1 LGEKMIKKIRIS
13 WSFWLA
19 MAVLMTAVVAPQ
31 GAANSASLRTIYS
44 FCSKSGCP
52 VGVNPFGDLIMDSTG
67 TLYGT
72 TLDTVFALVPNK
84 TKTTWTETLLYRFC
98 SKTGCTDG
106 GDALSGLLM
115 DASGDLY
122 GTTNEGGAQGLG
134 VVYRLTPNSAKTR
147 WTETVLYSFCP
158 RGQPH
163 CTDGAWP
170 QSGLIMDKSGDLY
183 GTTTAGGIYPSG
195 SPLQFGGGTVFELI
209 PNAGRTKW
217 TEKVLH
223 SFCSQSGANC
233 VDGAVPPGGVIIDS
247 SGSLYGTTRE
257 GGANATVPGR
267 AGTVFELIPN
277 AAKTTWT
284 QKVLHSFC
292 QKLPCLDGMAPFG
305 GLIMDSSG
313 DLYGTAGVGGTL
325 GGGIVF
331 KFSPNSSKTAWTET
345 VLHDFCAVGRLNC
358 TDGYAPRG
366 VLIIDPAGRLYGISG
381 YKVGTNGS
389 AGAVFEVSPNVAK
402 TVWTETVLHHF
413 CSLSNCA
420 DGEQPE
426 GGLVRDSSGK
436 LYGTTVY
443 GGFGSGGT
451 VFELTP

>member
-1 LGEKMIKKIRIS
+1 MMKIIRMR
-13 WSFWLA
+13 WSVLHIA
-19 MAVLMTAVVAPQ
+19 AALTVLMI
-31 GAANSASLRTIYS
+31 AALHNAAASSLKTIYS

-52 VGVNPFGDLIMDSTG
+52 LGVNPFGDLIMDRST
-67 TLYGT
+67 TIYGT
-72 TLDTVFALVPNK
+72 TLNSAFALVPDK
-84 TKTTWTETLLYRFC
+84 TGTAWTAKLLYRFC

-106 GDALSGLLM
+106 GDALAGILM
-115 DASGDLY
+115 DASGNLY
-122 GTTNEGGAQGLG
+122 GTTNEGGVKGLG
-134 VVYRLTPNSAKTR
+134 VVYELTPNASKTK

-163 CTDGAWP
+163 CTDGAGP
-170 QSGLIMDKSGDLY
+170 QSGLIMDKSGNLY
-183 GTTTAGGIYPSG
+183 GTTTAGGIYPGGTLS
-195 SPLQFGGGTVFELI
+195 FGGGTVFELI
-209 PNAGRTKW
+209 PNASRTKW

-223 SFCSQSGANC
+223 GFCSQGGANC
-233 VDGAVPPGGVIIDS
+233 IDGAVPPGGVSMDL
-247 SGSLYGTTRE
+247 SGNLYGTTRA
-257 GGANATVPGR
+257 GGAYATVPGR
-267 AGTVFELIPN
+267 GGTVFELAPN

-292 QKLPCLDGMAPFG
+292 QKAPCLDGIAPSG
-305 GLIMDSSG
+305 GLLMDSSG
-313 DLYGTAGVGGTL
+313 DFYGTAGVGGTL
-325 GGGIVF
+325 GGGVVF

-345 VLHDFCAVGRLNC
+345 ILHDFCAVGRLNC
-358 TDGYAPRG
+358 TDGYAPSG
-366 VLIIDPAGRLYGISG
+366 VLIMDAAGRLYGISG
-381 YKVGTNGS
+381 YKVGSNGG
-389 AGAVFEVSPNVAK
+389 AGAVFEVIPNVAK

-436 LYGTTVY
+436 LYGTTAY